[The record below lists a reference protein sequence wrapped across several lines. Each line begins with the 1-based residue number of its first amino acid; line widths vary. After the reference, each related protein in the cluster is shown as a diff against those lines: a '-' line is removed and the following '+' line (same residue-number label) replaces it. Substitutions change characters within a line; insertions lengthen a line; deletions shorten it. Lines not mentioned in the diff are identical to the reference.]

1 MPQSSPLVAAT
12 PQEAL
17 RILQHLDAGIVS
29 VNCWLKALHGKLI
42 CDDASNSADLAED
55 PRNCNF
61 SRWFHDDAT
70 PELRQNRMFQKAGKL
85 HKAMHDSGHS
95 LLQKKTRH
103 LPVTVEEY
111 NTFMDLATAL
121 KEELHNL
128 QFEVINNA
136 CVVDQL
142 TGAWNRHAMHSKLVQ
157 ELERMIRNK
166 QSCSI
171 CMLDIDHFKQ
181 VNDQHGH
188 DAGDRAL
195 IATAHLLSK
204 TRRAGDILARWGG
217 EEFMLLLPETDLE
230 QACALAE
237 RMRHGI
243 EAQQLR
249 IAQETISLT
258 ASFGIAGRGQQAR
271 LEDLIS
277 EADVQLY
284 EAKQKGRNR
293 VASAGMVFSG
303 NK

>member
-61 SRWFHDDAT
+61 SRWFHGDAT
-70 PELRQNRMFQKAGKL
+70 LELRQNRMFQKAGKL

-171 CMLDIDHFKQ
+171 CMLDIDHFKH
-181 VNDQHGH
+181 VNDSLGH
-188 DAGDRAL
+188 IAGDQVLQAVVQF
-195 IATAHLLSK
+195 ITAQLRKYDSIF
-204 TRRAGDILARWGG
+204 RYGG
-217 EEFMLLLPETDLE
+217 EEFLLCLPNTTDTEAEPILNRLRANLE
-230 QACALAE
+230 KLVIPLND
-237 RMRHGI
+237 GK
-243 EAQQLR
+243 
-249 IAQETISLT
+249 TISVT
-258 ASFGIAGRGQQAR
+258 ASFGVTVMSINKSI
-271 LEDLIS
+271 EETITM
-277 EADVQLY
+277 ADHALLS
-284 EAKQKGRNR
+284 AKANGRNN
-293 VASAGMVFSG
+293 VCIWKV
-303 NK
+303 

>member
-42 CDDASNSADLAED
+42 CDDASNSADLADD
-55 PRNCNF
+55 PRSCNF
-61 SRWFHDDAT
+61 SRWFHDDTT

-95 LLQKKTRH
+95 LLQKKARH

-171 CMLDIDHFKQ
+171 CMLDIDHFKH
-181 VNDQHGH
+181 VNDSLGH
-188 DAGDRAL
+188 IAGDQVLQAVVQF
-195 IATAHLLSK
+195 ITAQLRKYDSIF
-204 TRRAGDILARWGG
+204 RYGG
-217 EEFMLLLPETDLE
+217 EEFLLCLPNTTDTEAEPILNRLRANLE
-230 QACALAE
+230 KLVIPLND
-237 RMRHGI
+237 GK
-243 EAQQLR
+243 
-249 IAQETISLT
+249 TISVT
-258 ASFGIAGRGQQAR
+258 ASFGVTVMSINKSI
-271 LEDLIS
+271 EETITM
-277 EADVQLY
+277 ADHALLS
-284 EAKQKGRNR
+284 AKASGRNN
-293 VASAGMVFSG
+293 VCIWKV
-303 NK
+303 